1 MDMEPDRMRYKRRY
15 EPTSAYPW
23 QIIKKEMIYIGKLT
37 WVFHS
42 KYKTAKE
49 RNDAFEKLNE

>member
-1 MDMEPDRMRYKRRY
+1 MRYKRRY